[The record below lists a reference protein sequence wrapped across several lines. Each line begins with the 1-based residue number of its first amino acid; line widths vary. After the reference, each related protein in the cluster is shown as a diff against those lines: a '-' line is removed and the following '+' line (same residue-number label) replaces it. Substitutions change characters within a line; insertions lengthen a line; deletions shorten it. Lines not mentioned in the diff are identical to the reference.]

1 VASLFSKNMAWLTL
15 VAIGATMLM
24 EVEVDLAII

>member
-1 VASLFSKNMAWLTL
+1 MASLFSKNMAWLTL

-24 EVEVDLAII
+24 EVEEGMAII